1 MSTWDPGG
9 ILEPNVEIDV
19 VKPQYKFGGQKI
31 QWGEAFAGGRTIPGI
46 DPLYMLAFTAVN
58 PGFDILQWFIDTYGI
73 SNIPDSNRIIYF
85 NDSGTCNYADS
96 TFALAI
102 EWNAGKCCFVG
113 GFTNGGSMMDSY
125 IIGSWTAYS
134 TLSAQYSYTG
144 CDLSHISERDHQL
157 ATCLFF
163 KHTSLS
169 PDATESSPPP
179 LTAMSSKTYM
189 IYNMRDKNGNPPPL
203 TGPNVNFPTNY
214 EGYGWGPGQIASQI
228 YQGYPL
234 SAMFIWTE
242 KNPPAFMYE
251 LIENY
256 VEDTAETGGGFGDY
270 GFYSDSIGFADLPS
284 VGFTD
289 TGFGGLYAPT
299 LAELQ
304 NLSAFLWSDSFLDNI
319 KCNKDNAMNCII
331 NLGLLPLELAAVRG
345 TAQAVKAG
353 NVSTGVSMTPLTDQ
367 YLAVDM
373 GTIKLTERWGTC
385 LDYEPLTVIECYLPF
400 VGYVQ
405 IPTSELMGKMADG
418 GGKVSLQYN
427 VNLLTGDFVAQL
439 RTDNRGA
446 KNVLAQHTGNMMFS
460 LPFSGANYTSYYKNI
475 VGSAVQMVGQVITG
489 NIGGAISAAASTAV
503 DALAPQTVQRSGTL
517 AGGSAIMGGFTP
529 YLILRQPVQHLD
541 AAGYGK
547 LEGFPSY
554 VYRQLSTVSGYVE
567 VEEVK
572 MDGFTGTQE
581 EAAELEQLLKG
592 GVYL

>member
-19 VKPQYKFGGQKI
+19 IKPQYKFANQTI
-31 QWGEAFAGGRTIPGI
+31 QWSEAFAGDRTIPGI
-46 DPLYMLAFTAVN
+46 DTQYMLAFTSVA
-58 PGFDILQWFIDTYGI
+58 PGFDVLQWFIDTYGV
-73 SNIPDSNRIIYF
+73 SNIPDHNTIIYF
-85 NDSGTCNYADS
+85 NDSGTCEYAVS
-96 TFALAI
+96 TFAIAI
-102 EWNAGKCCFVG
+102 EWNAGKCCFMA
-113 GFTNGGSMMDSY
+113 GFTNGGSLMDSY
-125 IIGSWTAYS
+125 IGGQFVAY
-134 TLSAQYSYTG
+134 TVLNAQYGYTG
-144 CDLSHISERDHQL
+144 CNLSAITETDHQL
-157 ATCLFF
+157 ATCFLI

-169 PDATESSPPP
+169 PDATESVPA
-179 LTAMSSKTYM
+179 LTALSSKSYM
-189 IYNMRDKNGNPPPL
+189 IYNMRDKNGDAPPL

-214 EGYGWGPGQIASQI
+214 EGYGWAQGQIASQI
-228 YQGYPL
+228 YRGYPL
-234 SAMFIWTE
+234 TSMFAWTE

-251 LIENY
+251 LISNY
-256 VEDTAETGGGFGDY
+256 TEDTAQTGGGYGDY
-270 GFYSDSIGFADLPS
+270 GFYSDSIGFADLPT

-304 NLSAFLWSDSFLDNI
+304 NLSSFLWSDSFLDNV

-345 TAQAVKAG
+345 TATAVKAG
-353 NVSTGVSMTPLTDQ
+353 NVSTGVSMTPLTEQ

-373 GTIKLTERWGTC
+373 GTVKLSERWGTC
-385 LDYEPLTVIECYLPF
+385 LDYEPMTVCECYLPF
-400 VGYVQ
+400 CGYVQ
-405 IPTSELMGKMADG
+405 IPTSEIIGAVSEG
-418 GGKVSLQYN
+418 GGKVSIQYN
-427 VNLLTGDFVAQL
+427 VNLLTGDFVAQI

-446 KNVLAQHTGNMMFS
+446 KNVLAQHTGNMMYS
-460 LPFSGANYTSYYKNI
+460 LPFSGANYASYYKNI
-475 VGSAVQMVGQVITG
+475 VGGAAQMIGQIMTG

-503 DALAPQTVQRSGTL
+503 DSIAPQTVQRSGTL
-517 AGGSAIMGGFTP
+517 SGGSAIMGGFTP

-554 VYRQLSTVSGYVE
+554 VYRQLSSVSGYCQVDS
-567 VEEVK
+567 VK
-572 MDGFTGTQE
+572 MDGFTGTAE